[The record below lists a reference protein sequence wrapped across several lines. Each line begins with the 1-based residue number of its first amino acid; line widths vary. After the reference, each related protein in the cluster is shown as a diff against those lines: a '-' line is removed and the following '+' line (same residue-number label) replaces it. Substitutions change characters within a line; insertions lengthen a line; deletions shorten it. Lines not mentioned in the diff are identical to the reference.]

1 MDEPIGEQSQQPTPA
16 PSQPAAPAP
25 APMTMPEEK
34 KGSWVTTLVW
44 IVVLAVVIYGV
55 IWYIWLR

>member
-1 MDEPIGEQSQQPTPA
+1 MDEPIGEQSQQPTPV

-25 APMTMPEEK
+25 ASMPEEK

-44 IVVLAVVIYGV
+44 IVVLAAVIYGV
-55 IWYIWLR
+55 IWFIWLR